1 MASDISKLLF
11 YWEENGRYTFSRTK
25 FLTVVTFIICL
36 IDGLISFS
44 LPDILIITLILCVP
58 VFVIGFLVHK
68 FANIDSDFY
77 DGNLLYD
84 IKHFLFY
91 WHENNRFRLSK
102 TKIITC
108 IIIIITLL
116 FVFGDLTSGD
126 LEFALIAYAMTA
138 LVFAIPVF
146 LIGYA
151 IHRFLTKDDFK
162 EVSKPKGI
170 TISEPK
176 LTISK
181 TDIPSKF
188 SAYAETAENLKR
200 EFDEKESKTRELI
213 SVKFAP
219 PQLSYNRFMDVVEKC
234 SKIFNEQYDAVF
246 NIINFGDDD
255 STKAEN
261 LINSKIGILKS
272 LIDKL
277 EDLSNELVINM
288 SKSNTDDVD
297 GVLNDMSDLI
307 SSIDDYDV

>member
-11 YWEENGRYTFSRTK
+11 YWDENGNYAFSRTK

-36 IDGLISFS
+36 IDGIISFS
-44 LPDILIITLILCVP
+44 ILDLLIVAVLLCVP
-58 VFVIGFLVHK
+58 VFLIGFFIHK
-68 FANIDSDFY
+68 LANIDSSFY
-77 DGNLLYD
+77 SGNLLYD
-84 IKHFLFY
+84 VKHFLFY
-91 WHENNRFRLSK
+91 WYEGNRFRLSK
-102 TKIITC
+102 TKIITG
-108 IIIIITLL
+108 IVILIGLL
-116 FVFGDLTSGD
+116 FLITDLDAGD
-126 LEFALIAYAMTA
+126 LEFAFVACVMTS
-138 LVFAIPVF
+138 LLFAIPVF

-151 IHRFLTKDDFK
+151 IHRFITKDAPKD
-162 EVSKPKGI
+162 VSKPKEI

-181 TDIPSKF
+181 TDVPSKF
-188 SAYAETAENLKR
+188 TDHAKTAENLKR

-213 SVKFAP
+213 LVKFVP

-255 STKAEN
+255 SEKAEN

-307 SSIDDYDV
+307 SSIDDYDA